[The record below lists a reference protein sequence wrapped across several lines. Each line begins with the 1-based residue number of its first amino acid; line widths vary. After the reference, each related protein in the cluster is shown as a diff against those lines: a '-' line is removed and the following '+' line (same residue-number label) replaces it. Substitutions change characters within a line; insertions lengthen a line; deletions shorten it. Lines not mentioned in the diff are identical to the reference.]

1 MAISIEAP
9 LERPTAV
16 HAAPT
21 PAQADQGERDV
32 EPIIPSR
39 RRGFI
44 PRRRS
49 EIANRLVNILFALV
63 ALAVLAPLLVL
74 IGLLVGLT
82 SRGPMIYVQTRV
94 GIDRRKS
101 RRPVDLGTDRRVRNI
116 GGMAF
121 HIYKFRSMVANAE
134 RSGAVWAR
142 RGDARITRLGRI
154 LRLSRLDELPQLYNV
169 LRGDMN
175 IVGPR
180 PERPSIFIRLR
191 ETIDDYPHRQLGRP
205 GITGWAQINH
215 RYDTCE
221 DDVRVKVH
229 YDLEYLGRQSLA
241 EDLLIMAKTIPVMLM
256 ARGT

>member
-1 MAISIEAP
+1 MTTIWLEAP
-9 LERPTAV
+9 PAPAFV
-16 HAAPT
+16 APT
-21 PAQADQGERDV
+21 TQSDQNERDV
-32 EPIIPSR
+32 ETITSFR
-39 RRGFI
+39 RRGFV

-49 EIANRLVNILFALV
+49 EAVNRLVNILFALI

-74 IGLLVGLT
+74 IGLLVGFT
-82 SRGPMIYVQTRV
+82 SRGPVIYVQTRV
-94 GIDRRKS
+94 GIDRRKA
-101 RRPVDLGTDRRVRNI
+101 RRPVDLGTDRRVRNV

-134 RSGAVWAR
+134 RSGAVWAS
-142 RGDARITRLGRI
+142 RGDARITRLGRA
-154 LRLSRLDELPQLYNV
+154 LRLSRLDELPQLFNV

-180 PERPSIFIRLR
+180 PERPSIFVRLR

-215 RYDTCE
+215 RYDTCV
-221 DDVRVKVH
+221 DDVRVKVS
-229 YDLEYLGRQSLA
+229 YDLEYLRRQSLA
-241 EDLLIMAKTIPVMLM
+241 EDLRIMAKTIPVMLL